1 MKVGDIMEKENANFM
16 VLDDTVDI
24 GKTSTNIKNN
34 TEQKFRDELIKKYK
48 NKYHIDWIIDLL
60 AFFNL
65 KHFAEMQGAFLMQ
78 QRGINYDWYKG

>member
-48 NKYHIDWIIDLL
+48 NKYNID
-60 AFFNL
+60 
-65 KHFAEMQGAFLMQ
+65 
-78 QRGINYDWYKG
+78 